1 MASEGTQGRLLR
13 FTRIR
18 SRGTSSGLLAQP
30 ASSERVAVKM
40 TKRGVSFFLSLSRQ
54 QRRLNTTVSR
64 PEHALVCLF
73 VCLFIL
79 TAPNSAGLQRSLL
92 LCLLT
97 AAVLCCVNCAESL
110 CCGCAE
116 SLSRVQLFVTPWS
129 AALQAP
135 LSMGILNKTRILE
148 WAAMPPPGDLPNL
161 GIKLRPSALLADSLP
176 SEPPGKPNNTG
187 MGSLSL
193 LQGIFLTQESNQGL
207 PHCRWILY
215 KLSYQ
220 GSPCRS

>member
-1 MASEGTQGRLLR
+1 MSVVSDSATPWTVAHQAPL
-13 FTRIR
+13 
-18 SRGTSSGLLAQP
+18 SRGFSGQNTGVGCHALLQGIFPTQESKPGLLHCRRILYQ
-30 ASSERVAVKM
+30 
-40 TKRGVSFFLSLSRQ
+40 LSYQGS
-54 QRRLNTTVSR
+54 
-64 PEHALVCLF
+64 PK
-73 VCLFIL
+73 
-79 TAPNSAGLQRSLL
+79 
-92 LCLLT
+92 
-97 AAVLCCVNCAESL
+97 
-110 CCGCAE
+110 
-116 SLSRVQLFVTPWS
+116 SLSRVRLFVTPWS

-176 SEPPGKPNNTG
+176 SEPPGKPTNTG